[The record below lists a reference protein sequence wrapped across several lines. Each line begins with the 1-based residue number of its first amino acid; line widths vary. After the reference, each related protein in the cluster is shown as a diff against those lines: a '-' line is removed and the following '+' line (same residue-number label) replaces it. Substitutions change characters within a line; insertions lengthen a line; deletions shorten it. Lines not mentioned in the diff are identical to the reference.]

1 VVHHPKINERQQMI
15 SPEHGLTVYS
25 YDFQFTDMPGFWLST
40 DVTIQEAFE
49 VLKTGLLRNKPI
61 SKVKMFAISSGDDS
75 VSFIYDV
82 IASKTGAFP
91 WTLSV
96 S

>member
-1 VVHHPKINERQQMI
+1 MQL
-15 SPEHGLTVYS
+15 SPELGLTVYS

-40 DVTIQEAFE
+40 DVTIAEAFE

-61 SKVKMFAISSGDDS
+61 SKVKMFAISADDQS
-75 VSFIYDV
+75 VSFVYDV

-91 WTLSV
+91 WTLSA